1 MTGRPGGGRAKGGK
15 GGPQR
20 RRPKGRDGAEQDR
33 RIVAGVVRDLGARGE
48 AVVSTPD
55 AGVVLVPGAFPGE
68 RVQVRLD
75 GRRRGVATGTLSAV
89 LEPSPER
96 RTPPCTLAADGRC
109 GGCPW
114 MALTLEAQRR
124 EKQRRVAGA
133 AGLDPA
139 SVPLVAGPSPW
150 AYRRRAR
157 LRFVGPDRSPGPRL
171 GFHRPR
177 SQGVVDVATCP
188 VLVAPLDAL
197 LPVLRASLLPRL
209 RGRGELHLGLGE
221 GRRPV
226 LLARTPDPQPPE
238 AYRALEALVA
248 ADGGE
253 AAAGAPLAGAV
264 FEVDGIRTT
273 VGDPREVVS
282 SGDPAGSSED
292 LRTAPGGFAQAQEA
306 VNEALVARV
315 VAAAEPDGA
324 RVLELYAGHGNL
336 TVALA
341 RTAAELVAAER
352 DPEAVAA
359 ARENLARQGLGDGRR
374 AQIRMADAV
383 DAVRARTPGTVDVV
397 VLDPPRR
404 GAGPEVI
411 AAVAEL
417 APARVVLVSCEPVT
431 LARDLRGL
439 LARGYD
445 VDQAV
450 AFDMFPQTPHVEGM
464 VRLRRG
470 GRG

>member
-1 MTGRPGGGRAKGGK
+1 
-15 GGPQR
+15 
-20 RRPKGRDGAEQDR
+20 
-33 RIVAGVVRDLGARGE
+33 AGVVRDLGARGE

-96 RTPPCTLAADGRC
+96 RTPPCPLAADGRC

-315 VAAAEPDGA
+315 VAAAEPEGA

-359 ARENLARQGLGDGRR
+359 TRENLARQGLGDGRR
-374 AQIRMADAV
+374 PQIRVADAVDAVRSGSNGRCVSGLSQIRVADAV